1 MNKGYVIFIDNGRQ
15 KWPGL
20 RVLFL
25 VLLLRTKKV
34 NLSGSSVEKEREG
47 TQAEKKEIESD
58 IKMFLSRSIIGVVI
72 TDQPLDRIGHGG
84 CS

>member
-1 MNKGYVIFIDNGRQ
+1 MNKGYVIFIDNGIQ